1 MKPYVD
7 VLGTK
12 YRIEVRKWDDDPFLK
27 EKQLYGYCSEYEK
40 LIVIADSKTQDFGDL
55 NDAERE
61 NATKC
66 TLRHEILH
74 AFLTESGLSSS
85 SACWNAP
92 WAKNEEMVDWIAI
105 QFPKILEAY
114 RWCECL

>member
-7 VLGTK
+7 ILGIRYK
-12 YRIEVRKWDDDPFLK
+12 IEVHKHNEDKYLK
-27 EKQLYGYCSEYEK
+27 EKGLDGYCSEYEK
-40 LIVIADSKTQDFGDL
+40 LIVVSDMTGEAFNDL
-55 NDAERE
+55 NEKEKE
-61 NATKC
+61 NLRKV

-74 AFLTESGLSSS
+74 SFFNESGLSSS
-85 SACWNAP
+85 SMQYCNG
-92 WAKNEEMVDWIAI
+92 WAKNEEMVDWFAI

>member
-7 VLGTK
+7 ILGIRYK
-12 YRIEVRKWDDDPFLK
+12 IEVHKHNEDKFLK
-27 EKQLYGYCSEYEK
+27 EEGLYGYCSEYEK
-40 LIVIADSKTQDFGDL
+40 LIVISDMTGEAFNDL
-55 NDAERE
+55 NEKEKE
-61 NATKC
+61 NLRKV

-74 AFLTESGLSSS
+74 SFFNESGLSSNS
-85 SACWNAP
+85 MQYCNG
-92 WAKNEEMVDWIAI
+92 WAKNEEMVDWFAI